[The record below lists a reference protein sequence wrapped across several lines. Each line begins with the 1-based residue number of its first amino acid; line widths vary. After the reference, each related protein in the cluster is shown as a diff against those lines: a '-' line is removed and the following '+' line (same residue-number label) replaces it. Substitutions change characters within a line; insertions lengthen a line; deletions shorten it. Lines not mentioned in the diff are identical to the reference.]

1 MFITIDGLSGSGK
14 STQCDAVG
22 KSLGWRVWQVD
33 ELRVAFHFFLDKTF
47 RSRSN
52 IETVMIPYNISL
64 TYALIKSRI
73 GNFILD
79 DHFWRIFWIYY
90 KDHGKE
96 KTEPF
101 IQFFI
106 KMLRSN
112 IDEVPIASFYLST
125 PSRFRFV
132 RKVNRYSNHLIDSNF
147 HIDQNTITANTDDEN
162 DILLEY
168 FEWLKEFCDFIHII
182 DGTQSIETITAR
194 IVEVTND
201 SILHQ
206 QNS

>member
-14 STQCDAVG
+14 STQCDAVR
-22 KSLGWRVWQVD
+22 KLLDWRVWQVD
-33 ELRVAFHFFLDKTF
+33 ELRVAFHFFLNKVF
-47 RSRSN
+47 RGISD
-52 IETVMIPYNISL
+52 IDTVTIPYNISL
-64 TYALIKSRI
+64 TCALIKSRI

-79 DHFWRIFWIYY
+79 DHFWRIFWNYY

-96 KTEPF
+96 KTKLF
-101 IQFFI
+101 IQCFI
-106 KMLRSN
+106 EMLRSN

-132 RKVNRYSNHLIDSNF
+132 RKVNRYSNYLIDSDF
-147 HIDQNTITANTDDEN
+147 HIDKNTITANNDDEN

-182 DGTQSIETITAR
+182 DGTQPIEAITSE
-194 IVEVTND
+194 IVEITND
-201 SILHQ
+201 SIL
-206 QNS
+206 N